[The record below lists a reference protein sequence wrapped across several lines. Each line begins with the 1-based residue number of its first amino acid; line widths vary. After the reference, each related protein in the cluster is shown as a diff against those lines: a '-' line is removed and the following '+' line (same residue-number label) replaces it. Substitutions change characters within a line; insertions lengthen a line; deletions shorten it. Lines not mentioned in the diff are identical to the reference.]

1 MSNEQHNTID
11 TVNETGQLNKLG
23 FWVFLTAEIAL
34 FGTLFA
40 TFLVLQKSG
49 SYGGASTPELFE
61 LPLVMI
67 MTFLLLVSSY
77 TCGIAVYFMR
87 KENVKMMMIWMII
100 TILLGA
106 GFVGFELYEFTHY
119 VSEGVTAQL
128 GSFWSAFFIL
138 LGTHGLHVTVGIF
151 WISGVLIQIARRGLN
166 EHNAPKIFIGSLY
179 WHFLDVVWIFIFT
192 LVYLVG
198 MVSGS

>member
-1 MSNEQHNTID
+1 
-11 TVNETGQLNKLG
+11 
-23 FWVFLTAEIAL
+23 
-34 FGTLFA
+34 
-40 TFLVLQKSG
+40 
-49 SYGGASTPELFE
+49 
-61 LPLVMI
+61 MI

-77 TCGIAVYFMR
+77 TCGIAVYYMR
-87 KENVKMMMIWMII
+87 KQNVKMMMVWMII

-106 GFVGFELYEFTHY
+106 GFVGFEVYEFTHY
-119 VSEGVTAQL
+119 VHEGVTPQL
-128 GSFWSAFFIL
+128 GSFWSSFFIL

-151 WISGVLIQIARRGLN
+151 WISGVLIQIATRGLN
-166 EHNAPKIFIGSLY
+166 EHNAPKVFIGSLY